1 MEKQEIKSD
10 QKKRYPA
17 LHWLFYGLGIV
28 VGIAII
34 GGLLFWRNPFF
45 ISSVN
50 AADTE
55 TVWYPEKEASYVK
68 VEDMDLQFTG
78 FYTVNAEE
86 SISGYY
92 YIGSIGEQS
101 WFVEI
106 QAETVDSGLSQA
118 MPDLTGYSFLAQTID
133 GPEVFEKAAESE
145 GLTVEEYFET
155 YHISDRVLVAYAT
168 NRERDILCYVI
179 AFLMMLGCFVAGRLF
194 SHEA

>member
-17 LHWLFYGLGIV
+17 LRWLFYGLGIV
-28 VGIAII
+28 FGIVII

-45 ISSVN
+45 IPSVN
-50 AADTE
+50 AADTG
-55 TVWYPEKEASYVK
+55 TVWYPEEEASYVK

-78 FYTVNAEE
+78 FYTVNAAE

-106 QAETVDSGLSQA
+106 QAETEDSGLSQA
-118 MPDLTGYSFLAQTID
+118 MPDLSDYSFLAQTTE
-133 GPEVFEKAAESE
+133 GTEVFEKAAESE
-145 GLTVEEYFET
+145 GLTLEEYFET
-155 YHISDRVLVAYAT
+155 YHISDRVLLAYDT
-168 NRERDILCYVI
+168 SRERDILCYVI

-194 SHEA
+194 SYEA